1 MEWLPGSTVAPVRS
15 AIARC
20 AGGGIIRSS
29 VTTRYQLGLIRH
41 AASLIIP
48 PRAFTPQ
55 GTWESA
61 MNAARPAGRSPAN
74 EAWNLSRSSNRKPS
88 RGGRIGGCGPSAG
101 KPAKRVDRL
110 ALVRRE
116 GRDAH
121 QGLANKQIG
130 ERLYLSHR
138 TVATHLYQ
146 IFPKLGVTSRAA
158 LRDALSG
165 SEDRDEPDR

>member
-1 MEWLPGSTVAPVRS
+1 
-15 AIARC
+15 
-20 AGGGIIRSS
+20 
-29 VTTRYQLGLIRH
+29 
-41 AASLIIP
+41 
-48 PRAFTPQ
+48 
-55 GTWESA
+55 

-74 EAWNLSRSSNRKPS
+74 EAWNLSRSRNRKPS
-88 RGGRIGGCGPSAG
+88 RGGRIGVCGPSAG

-116 GRDAH
+116 GRDVH